1 VKNILIFSI
10 SVLMITS
17 CKMQDL
23 YLNVVQPA
31 PVTIPS
37 YVKKAGIIDRSAPSE
52 ATKTVD
58 AIDKMLTLEGAD
70 LDKQGAAA
78 CVDGV
83 GNELAKNDRFID
95 VIQIGVTSSMAPGMG
110 IFPSPLDWITIDS
123 LCQANGVDIVFSLE
137 LFDTDTK
144 ISYQINKTDNPRTIL
159 GALTGLEQRAD
170 MFTTVKTGWRIY
182 DPAGN
187 NILDEIM
194 INRDLTFSAT
204 GLTPAIATSALI
216 DRKDAVK
223 KVGADAG
230 VAFAERILP
239 YKIRVTRQ
247 YYVKGTE
254 NFTTA
259 MRKARTGNWD
269 GAGELWKKETTNSNS
284 KIAGRACYNMAI
296 ISEINGYLDIAI
308 DWTIKAYEDHN
319 NKKAL
324 DYKNILD
331 GRKASVRLVEYQQE
345 R

>member
-1 VKNILIFSI
+1 M
-10 SVLMITS
+10 MIVS

-37 YVKKAGIIDRSAPSE
+37 YVKKAGIIDRSEPSD
-52 ATKTVD
+52 ATKSVD
-58 AIDKMLTLEGAD
+58 KIDKVITLEGAD
-70 LDKQGAAA
+70 LDKDGAAA
-78 CVDGV
+78 CIDGV
-83 GNELAKNDRFID
+83 GNELAKNDRFND
-95 VIQIGVTSSMAPGMG
+95 VIQIGVSGSMAPGMG
-110 IFPSPLDWITIDS
+110 IFPSPLSWEAIDS
-123 LCQANGVDIVFSLE
+123 LCQANGVDIIFSLE

-144 ISYQINKTDNPRTIL
+144 VSYQINKTDNPRTIL

-170 MFTTVKTGWRIY
+170 MFTLVKTGWRIY
-182 DPAGN
+182 DPASN
-187 NILDEIM
+187 KILDEIM

-230 VAFAERILP
+230 VAFADRILP

-247 YYVKGTE
+247 YYVKGTG

-269 GAGELWKKETTNSNS
+269 GAGELWKKETTNKNS

-308 DWTIKAYEDHN
+308 EWTVKAYEDHN

-324 DYKNILD
+324 DYKHILD
-331 GRKASVRLVEYQQE
+331 DRKASVSLVEYQQE

>member
-1 VKNILIFSI
+1 MKWIPILSI
-10 SVLMITS
+10 GLLLITS

-37 YVKKAGIIDRSAPSE
+37 YIKKAGIINRSEPSD
-52 ATKTVD
+52 ATKNVD
-58 AIDKMLTLEGAD
+58 AIDKVMTLEGAE
-70 LDKQGAAA
+70 LDKEGAAA

-83 GNELAKNDRFID
+83 GSELAKNDRFTVVDLIS
-95 VIQIGVTSSMAPGMG
+95 IESSTSPGLG
-110 IFPSPLDWITIDS
+110 IFPAPLGWETVDR
-123 LCQANGVDIVFSLE
+123 LCMDNGVEILFSLE

-144 ISYQINKTDNPRTIL
+144 ISYQINKTDNPKTIL

-182 DPAGN
+182 DPSGKR
-187 NILDEIM
+187 ILDELM
-194 INRDLTFSAT
+194 INRDVTFSAT
-204 GLTPAIATSALI
+204 GLTPSIAASALI
-216 DRKDAVK
+216 NRKDAVK
-223 KVGADAG
+223 KVGTNAG
-230 VAFAERILP
+230 IAFAERILP
-239 YKIRVTRQ
+239 CQVSVTRE
-247 YYVKGTE
+247 YYVKGTD
-254 NFTTA
+254 NFTIA

-269 GAGELWKKETTNSNS
+269 GAGELWKSETLNSNP

-308 DWTIKAYEDHN
+308 EWTVKAYEDYN

-324 DYKNILD
+324 DYKNVLED
-331 GRKASVRLVEYQQE
+331 RKASVNLVEYQQE

>member
-1 VKNILIFSI
+1 MLA
-10 SVLMITS
+10 ITS

-23 YLNVVQPA
+23 YLNVIQPA

-37 YVKKAGIIDRSAPSE
+37 YVKKAGIIDRSESSGV
-52 ATKTVD
+52 TKTVD
-58 AIDKMLTLEGAD
+58 AIDKVMTLEGAE
-70 LDKQGAAA
+70 LDKEGAAA

-83 GNELAKNDRFID
+83 GNELAKNDRFND
-95 VIQIGVTSSMAPGMG
+95 VIQIGVSGSTAPGMG
-110 IFPSPLDWITIDS
+110 IFPYPLDWNTIDS
-123 LCQANGVDIVFSLE
+123 LCQVNGVDIIFSLE

-144 ISYQINKTDNPRTIL
+144 VSYQINKTDSPRTIL

-204 GLTPAIATSALI
+204 GLTPAIAASALI
-216 DRKDAVK
+216 NRKDAVK
-223 KVGADAG
+223 KVGAEAG

-239 YKIRVTRQ
+239 YKISVTRQ
-247 YYVKGTE
+247 YYVKGTD
-254 NFTTA
+254 NFTAA

-269 GAGELWKKETTNSNS
+269 GAGELWKQETANKNS

-308 DWTIKAYEDHN
+308 EWTVKAYEDYN

-324 DYKNILD
+324 DYKHILD
-331 GRKASVRLVEYQQE
+331 NRKASVKLVEYQQE